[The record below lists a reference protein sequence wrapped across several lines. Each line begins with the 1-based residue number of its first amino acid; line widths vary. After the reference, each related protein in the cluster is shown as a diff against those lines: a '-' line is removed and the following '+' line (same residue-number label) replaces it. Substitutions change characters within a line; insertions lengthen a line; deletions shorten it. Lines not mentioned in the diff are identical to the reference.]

1 MKPYSLAIILSLSY
15 CFSVDA
21 KPKLV
26 DISEYKSGIV
36 TEMRYFTDN
45 NFVGTKINGYQSA
58 KCLLSEKAA
67 SALVAAQSDFLTF
80 GLTIKVFDCYRPQRA
95 VDHFVSW
102 ANDINDTKM
111 KAFYYPKVAKKELFS
126 KGYIAAK
133 SGHSR
138 ASTVDITLVE
148 KDSLEPLDM
157 GTPWDYFSPLSAGQN
172 PHLSSQ
178 VKANRM
184 LLAKVMALHGFKPL
198 KEEWWH
204 FTLKD
209 EPYKNSYFDIP
220 IE

>member
-1 MKPYSLAIILSLSY
+1 
-15 CFSVDA
+15 
-21 KPKLV
+21 
-26 DISEYKSGIV
+26 
-36 TEMRYFTDN
+36 MRYFTDN

-111 KAFYYPKVAKKELFS
+111 KAFYYPKVAKNELFS

-184 LLAKVMALHGFKPL
+184 LLAKVMALYGFKPL